1 MTTHRSIALSAA
13 GALVALAAGTAYAV
27 SDHGQGAER
36 AAEITIERSRSDAPP
51 QQAAAHDDDAQQS
64 SADDAANAAEVIAD
78 EFDADADDVAE
89 LHEQGMGY
97 GVIFKLYAIADAKDM
112 DVDDF
117 IESLDEKP
125 NGKPA
130 FAYGQIKKSLD
141 EDEAEELAD
150 GPKNLGQLVSASRK
164 AKHGP

>member
-1 MTTHRSIALSAA
+1 MTTHRSIALSAI
-13 GALVALAAGTAYAV
+13 GALAALAAGTAYAV
-27 SDHGQGAER
+27 SGHGQGDEH
-36 AAEITIERSRSDAPP
+36 AAAIAIERSRSEAPG
-51 QQAAAHDDDAQQS
+51 QQAAAYAEDAEHA
-64 SADDAANAAEVIAD
+64 SAEDAANVAEVIAD
-78 EFDADADDVAE
+78 EFDADTDDVVE

-117 IESLDEKP
+117 IESLDKKP

-141 EDEAEELAD
+141 EDEDEELAD
-150 GPKNLGQLVSASRK
+150 GPKNLGRLVSASRK

>member
-1 MTTHRSIALSAA
+1 MTKHWIIALSTA
-13 GALVALAAGTAYAV
+13 GVLAALAAGTAYAV
-27 SDHGQGAER
+27 SGHGQGDEH
-36 AAEITIERSRSDAPP
+36 AAEIAIERSRSDAPA
-51 QQAAAHDDDAQQS
+51 QQAAAHGHDAQEATGREQAS
-64 SADDAANAAEVIAD
+64 VADIIAD
-78 EFDADADDVAE
+78 EFHADSDDVMD
-89 LHEQGMGY
+89 LHEQGLGY

-117 IESLDEKP
+117 IDSLGERP

-130 FAYGQIKKSLD
+130 FAYGQAKKSLD

-150 GPKNLGQLVSASRK
+150 GPKNLGQLVSASRN